1 MFGKGYRS
9 SAEWWSN
16 NQNRFMTTSKRV
28 QDRSKMK
35 RVHDLEV
42 VTEKWKIASK
52 VLFLMELLKKER
64 EMIMPVRSLDK
75 FRAQISLPKPHRMS
89 DFIRKSPKLFE
100 LYKDRWGVLWC
111 GMTEQAEE
119 LVEEEDRIL
128 EEHQDKAAEYVTR
141 FLMMSVDKRLRVD
154 KIAHYRRDFALPN
167 DFRTTWVHKYPQY
180 FRLVRDNED
189 IEYLELVSWNPAWAI
204 TELEKKTMA
213 FTDASAHT
221 PGFLTLPFPLK
232 FPPNYKKRVYKYRGA
247 LDHFQKRSYLSPY
260 ADARGLKAGAKE
272 FDKRAVA
279 IMHELLSF
287 TVEKRLVTDHLTH
300 FRQELVMPQKLMRL
314 FLKHFGI
321 FYVSERGKRF
331 SVFLTEAYEGSELI
345 EKCPLVIWKE
355 KVQSLI
361 GYRKKKK
368 IETFTDMS
376 DMEDS
381 SLYESNS
388 ESESDSEEKSIHLE
402 DSSHTDNS
410 EMEIDEVFRAYEDSK
425 TSLSYVIHKL

>member
-1 MFGKGYRS
+1 
-9 SAEWWSN
+9 
-16 NQNRFMTTSKRV
+16 
-28 QDRSKMK
+28 
-35 RVHDLEV
+35 
-42 VTEKWKIASK
+42 
-52 VLFLMELLKKER
+52 
-64 EMIMPVRSLDK
+64 
-75 FRAQISLPKPHRMS
+75 
-89 DFIRKSPKLFE
+89 
-100 LYKDRWGVLWC
+100 
-111 GMTEQAEE
+111 
-119 LVEEEDRIL
+119 
-128 EEHQDKAAEYVTR
+128 
-141 FLMMSVDKRLRVD
+141 
-154 KIAHYRRDFALPN
+154 
-167 DFRTTWVHKYPQY
+167 
-180 FRLVRDNED
+180 
-189 IEYLELVSWNPAWAI
+189 
-204 TELEKKTMA
+204 
-213 FTDASAHT
+213 
-221 PGFLTLPFPLK
+221 
-232 FPPNYKKRVYKYRGA
+232 
-247 LDHFQKRSYLSPY
+247 
-260 ADARGLKAGAKE
+260 
-272 FDKRAVA
+272 
-279 IMHELLSF
+279 MHELLSF

-381 SLYESNS
+381 SLYENNS
-388 ESESDSEEKSIHLE
+388 ESESDSEEESIHLE